1 MQNNLFPWLGARP
14 FKEIAAPELLAV
26 LRRIESR
33 GAVETAHRC
42 KSIAGQVLRFAI
54 ATGRAERDISVD
66 LRGALQD
73 VIPTPHPA
81 LTDPSEIG
89 RLLVSIDH
97 YKGHFVTKCA
107 LRLAPLVFQRP
118 GELRMA
124 CWSEIDFDLASWAIP
139 VERMKLK
146 KNQKVKRAGEKH
158 IVPLSKQAV
167 KVLEEIRLLTGRG
180 QLVFPSA
187 RIAPD
192 ATGKSA
198 KPLSE
203 NTLNAAL
210 RNMGFD
216 KTAMTTHAGAQ
227 TNCD

>member
-1 MQNNLFPWLGARP
+1 
-14 FKEIAAPELLAV
+14 
-26 LRRIESR
+26 
-33 GAVETAHRC
+33 
-42 KSIAGQVLRFAI
+42 
-54 ATGRAERDISVD
+54 
-66 LRGALQD
+66 
-73 VIPTPHPA
+73 
-81 LTDPSEIG
+81 
-89 RLLVSIDH
+89 
-97 YKGHFVTKCA
+97 
-107 LRLAPLVFQRP
+107 
-118 GELRMA
+118 MA